1 MPLILK
7 TIKFDFCYYLLRI
20 ELCTGRRCFYK
31 YLWYN
36 KIMIKKGKEYKAIFV
51 SPELHKEIK
60 KAAVEKGMT
69 MIKLLEELLKKVGNK
84 K

>member
-1 MPLILK
+1 
-7 TIKFDFCYYLLRI
+7 
-20 ELCTGRRCFYK
+20 
-31 YLWYN
+31 
-36 KIMIKKGKEYKAIFV
+36 MIKKGKEYKAIFV